1 MLEKHYRKQYIIPS
15 DRKGDR
21 MELRVLKYFLGVAR
35 TGSITAAAHSMHVTQ
50 PTLSRQLQDLE
61 YELGRKLFVRGSHH
75 VTLTRDGMLLRQR
88 AEEIMEI
95 VDQTE
100 SEFYA
105 NSRSVSG
112 DIYIGCGES
121 EAVSLLAEIIST
133 FRSDHPQVRFHLH
146 SGNAVDVMERLDR
159 GTLDFGILIQPVDIS
174 RYESIPLPVKD
185 TWGLILRKDHP
196 LAKKKSVRPADFA
209 DLPVLLPKRLLRNEK
224 LTGPIGEWFGEWGDS
239 VKVAGTFN
247 LIFNAALLVREGIGC
262 ALGLDKLINRTSQ
275 SDLCFRPLNPELE
288 VGLDI
293 VWKKS
298 RIFSEAAEKF
308 LDRLREKLVPQEP

>member
-1 MLEKHYRKQYIIPS
+1 
-15 DRKGDR
+15 
-21 MELRVLKYFLGVAR
+21 MELRVLKYFLAVAR
-35 TGSITAAAHSMHVTQ
+35 TGNITAAAHSLHVTQ

-121 EAVSLLAEIIST
+121 EAMSLLAEIIST
-133 FRSDHPQVRFHLH
+133 FRSDHPQVRFHLY
-146 SGNAVDVMERLDR
+146 SGNAEDVMDRLDR
-159 GTLDFGILIQPVDIS
+159 GLLDFGILIQPVDIS
-174 RYESIPLPVKD
+174 RYDSLPLPIKD

-196 LAKKKSVRPADFA
+196 LAKLKTIRPSDFA
-209 DLPVLLPKRLLRNEK
+209 DVPLLVSKQILRNEK
-224 LTGPIGEWFGEWGDS
+224 LTGPIGEWFGESGSS
-239 VKVAGTFN
+239 VKVAGTYN
-247 LIFNAALLVREGIGC
+247 LIFNAALLVREGVGC
-262 ALGLDKLINRTSQ
+262 ALGLDRLINRTSQ
-275 SDLCFRPLNPELE
+275 SDLCFRPLNPKLE

-298 RIFSEAAEKF
+298 RIISEAAEKF
-308 LDRLREKLVPQEP
+308 LERLQEKLLLI

>member
-1 MLEKHYRKQYIIPS
+1 
-15 DRKGDR
+15 
-21 MELRVLKYFLGVAR
+21 MELRVLKYFLAVAR
-35 TGSITAAAHSMHVTQ
+35 TGNITAAAHSLHVTQ

-61 YELGRKLFVRGSHH
+61 FELGRKLFVRGSHH

-121 EAVSLLAEIIST
+121 EAMSLLAEIIST

-174 RYESIPLPVKD
+174 RYESLPLPVMD
-185 TWGLILRKDHP
+185 TWGLVLRKDHP

-224 LTGPIGEWFGEWGDS
+224 LTGPIGEWFGEWSDS

-275 SDLCFRPLNPELE
+275 SDLCFRPLNPKLE

-308 LDRLREKLVPQEP
+308 LDRLREKLAPQKQ

>member
-1 MLEKHYRKQYIIPS
+1 
-15 DRKGDR
+15 

-121 EAVSLLAEIIST
+121 EAVLLLAEIIST

-146 SGNAVDVMERLDR
+146 SGNAEDVMERLDR

-174 RYESIPLPVKD
+174 RYDSLALPVRD

-196 LAKKKSVRPADFA
+196 LAKRKTIRPADLA
-209 DLPVLLPKRLLRNEK
+209 EVPLLVSRQIFRNEK
-224 LTGPIGEWFGEWGDS
+224 LNGPIGEWFGDWGDS
-239 VKVAGTFN
+239 VKVAGTYN
-247 LIFNAALLVREGIGC
+247 LIFNAALLVREGVGC

-275 SDLCFRPLNPELE
+275 SDLCFRPLSPKLE
-288 VGLDI
+288 VALDI
-293 VWKKS
+293 VWKKN

-308 LDRLREKLVPQEP
+308 LERLRQKLVQQEQWIQGKRTAP

>member
-1 MLEKHYRKQYIIPS
+1 
-15 DRKGDR
+15 

-185 TWGLILRKDHP
+185 TWGLVLRKDHP

-224 LTGPIGEWFGEWGDS
+224 LTGPIGEWFGEWSDS

-275 SDLCFRPLNPELE
+275 SDLCFRPLNPKLE

-308 LDRLREKLVPQEP
+308 LDRLRENLAPQER

>member
-1 MLEKHYRKQYIIPS
+1 
-15 DRKGDR
+15 
-21 MELRVLKYFLGVAR
+21 MELRVLKYFLAVAR
-35 TGSITAAAHSMHVTQ
+35 TGNITATAHSLHVTQ

-61 YELGRKLFVRGSHH
+61 YDLGRKLFVRGSHH

-121 EAVSLLAEIIST
+121 EAMSLLAEIISA
-133 FRSDHPQVRFHLH
+133 FRFDHPQVRFHLH
-146 SGNAVDVMERLDR
+146 SGNAEDVMDRLDR

-174 RYESIPLPVKD
+174 RYDSLPLPVRD

-196 LAKKKSVRPADFA
+196 LAKRKTIHPADLA
-209 DLPVLLPKRLLRNEK
+209 DLPLLLSKQILRNEK
-224 LTGPIGEWFGEWGDS
+224 LTGPIGEWLGEWGDS
-239 VKVAGTFN
+239 VKVAGTYN
-247 LIFNAALLVREGIGC
+247 LIFNAALLVRECVGC
-262 ALGLDKLINRTSQ
+262 ALGLDKLIERTSQ
-275 SDLCFRPLNPELE
+275 SNLCFRPLNPKLE
-288 VGLDI
+288 VALDI

-308 LDRLREKLVPQEP
+308 LERMKKNFSSKE

>member
-1 MLEKHYRKQYIIPS
+1 
-15 DRKGDR
+15 
-21 MELRVLKYFLGVAR
+21 MELRVLKYFLAVAR
-35 TGSITAAAHSMHVTQ
+35 TGNITAAAHSLHVTQ

-121 EAVSLLAEIIST
+121 EAMSLLAEIIST

-146 SGNAVDVMERLDR
+146 SGTAEDVMDRLDR
-159 GTLDFGILIQPVDIS
+159 GLLDFGILIQPVDIS
-174 RYESIPLPVKD
+174 RYNSLALPVKD

-196 LAKKKSVRPADFA
+196 LAKLKNIRPSDFA
-209 DLPVLLPKRLLRNEK
+209 DIPLLVSKQILRNEK
-224 LTGPIGEWFGEWGDS
+224 LTGPIGEWFGESGSS
-239 VKVAGTFN
+239 VKVAGTYN
-247 LIFNAALLVREGIGC
+247 LIFNAALLVREGVGC
-262 ALGLDKLINRTSQ
+262 ALGLDKLIDRTSQ
-275 SDLCFRPLNPELE
+275 SDLCFRPLDPKLE

-308 LDRLREKLVPQEP
+308 LERLQEKLL

>member
-1 MLEKHYRKQYIIPS
+1 
-15 DRKGDR
+15 
-21 MELRVLKYFLGVAR
+21 MELRVLKYFLAVAR
-35 TGSITAAAHSMHVTQ
+35 TGSITAAAHSLHVTQ

-61 YELGRKLFVRGSHH
+61 CELGRKLFVRGSHH

-121 EAVSLLAEIIST
+121 EAVSHLAEIISA

-146 SGNAVDVMERLDR
+146 SGNAEDVMERLDR
-159 GTLDFGILIQPVDIS
+159 GILDFGILIQPVDIS
-174 RYESIPLPVKD
+174 RYNSLALPVRD

-196 LAKKKSVRPADFA
+196 LVKKKSIRPADLA
-209 DLPVLLPKRLLRNEK
+209 DLPLLLSKQIFRNEK
-224 LTGPIGEWFGEWGDS
+224 LTGPISDWFGEWGSS
-239 VKVAGTFN
+239 VKVAGTYN
-247 LIFNAALLVREGIGC
+247 LIFNAALLVREGVGC
-262 ALGLDKLINRTSQ
+262 ALGLDNLIDRTSQ
-275 SDLCFRPLNPELE
+275 SDLCFRPLEPKLE
-288 VGLDI
+288 VALDI

-308 LDRLREKLVPQEP
+308 LERLRQKLARQEQ